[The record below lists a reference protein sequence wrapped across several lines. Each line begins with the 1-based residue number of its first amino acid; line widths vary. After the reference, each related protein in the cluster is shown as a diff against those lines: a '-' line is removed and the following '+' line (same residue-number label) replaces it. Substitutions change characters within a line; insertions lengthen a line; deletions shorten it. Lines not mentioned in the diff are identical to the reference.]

1 MNKYKVTVGRYCT
14 KSKFYIQEN
23 FYSHD
28 NLGKCMLLSI
38 IKKKKT
44 GKLRPKG
51 LSNVSKA
58 NTQKLE
64 SIQKSD
70 GCC

>member
-1 MNKYKVTVGRYCT
+1 MGRYCT
-14 KSKFYIQEN
+14 ESKFCNQEN

-28 NLGKCMLLSI
+28 NLGKYILLSI
-38 IKKKKT
+38 IGKT

-51 LSNVSKA
+51 LSNMSKA
-58 NTQKLE
+58 NTQEFE